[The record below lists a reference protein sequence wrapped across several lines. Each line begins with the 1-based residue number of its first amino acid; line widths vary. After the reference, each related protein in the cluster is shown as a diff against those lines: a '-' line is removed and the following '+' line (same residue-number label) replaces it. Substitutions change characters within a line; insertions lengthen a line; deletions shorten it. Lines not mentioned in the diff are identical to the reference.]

1 MKKVLF
7 IFLCVF
13 LCALTLFSL
22 LFLPLPVKKGE
33 DKGGDHLQIWHLDI
47 FEGGTGSRLNCLK
60 KIASEYM
67 KKTGVLTIVS
77 SHTIYSAEQNFKKGI
92 YPDIISY
99 SNGLDL
105 PYDKLLSTPFLGKR
119 EYAIPWCAGGY
130 LLIKR
135 KSVEV
140 DGLIISKQ
148 EYTLPILAVVLSKIE
163 TPVKK
168 IIDSDKAVNEF
179 YANKNFALV
188 GTQRDLF
195 RLENKGVE
203 VEVRA
208 LSGYND
214 IYQYASLVCE
224 SKKYQTAVE
233 FLNFL
238 LYKCENS
245 NILSSIGML
254 PNKGFSADICNEIL
268 KDFAGVEY
276 EYGTQPLISRAQINA
291 LQKQAENYQNEE
303 ESIKNALKRLK

>member
-22 LFLPLPVKKGE
+22 LFLPFSLKRQE
-33 DKGGDHLQIWHLDI
+33 DKKANHLQIWHLDI

-67 KKTGVLTIVS
+67 KKTGVLTLVS
-77 SHTIYSAEQNFKKGI
+77 SHTVYSAEQNFEKGI
-92 YPDIISY
+92 YPDVISY

-105 PYDKLLSTPFLGKR
+105 PYDKLLSIPFLGER
-119 EYAIPWCAGGY
+119 EYAIPWCMGGY
-130 LLIKR
+130 LLINR
-135 KSVEV
+135 KGVAV

-148 EYTLPILAVVLSKIE
+148 EYTLPLLAVKLSKIK
-163 TPVKK
+163 TPVEK

-195 RLENKGVE
+195 RLENKGIE
-203 VEVRA
+203 IDVRV
-208 LSGYND
+208 LNGYND
-214 IYQYASLVCE
+214 IYQYVSVISE
-224 SKKYQTAVE
+224 RQNYQTAVE

-238 LYKCENS
+238 FYKCEND
-245 NILSSIGML
+245 NVLSSIGML
-254 PNKGFSADICNEIL
+254 PTKGFSGEICNGLL
-268 KDFAGVEY
+268 KDFEDVDY
-276 EYGTQPLISRAQINA
+276 EYATQPLINRAQIKA